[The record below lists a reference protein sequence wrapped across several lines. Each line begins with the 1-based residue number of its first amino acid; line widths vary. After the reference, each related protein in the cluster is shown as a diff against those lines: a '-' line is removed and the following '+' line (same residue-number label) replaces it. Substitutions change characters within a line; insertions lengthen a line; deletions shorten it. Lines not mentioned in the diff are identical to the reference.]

1 MESGPEYRPIGLKWK
16 GLQSHSD
23 RTCFLE
29 ERMKTLCSFL
39 FLVFI
44 LAVGALSG
52 CGSSRQLQSLSVSPA
67 STAAQGGQAQFTATG
82 QFSSMPMSVSP
93 ASVSWWQ
100 SRPVVDPP
108 SNMFGLAL
116 TSQPF
121 TAQCSGF
128 TGTITIT
135 ALAPMDP
142 GNTDPSISSTTFAH
156 LVLQHTATQE
166 SGFVAA
172 TATMNCP

>member
-1 MESGPEYRPIGLKWK
+1 MEGFAESFGSYV
-16 GLQSHSD
+16 
-23 RTCFLE
+23 FLE

-82 QFSSMPMSVSP
+82 QFSSMPISVSP
-93 ASVSWWQ
+93 AAVSWWQ
-100 SRPVVDPP
+100 SSPVTDPP
-108 SNMFGLAL
+108 STMFDIGL

-121 TAQCSGF
+121 TAQCFGF
-128 TGTITIT
+128 TGMTITIT
-135 ALAPMDP
+135 ALAPADP
-142 GNTDPSISSTTFAH
+142 SNVNPSISLGTFSD
-156 LVLQHTATQE
+156 LVLRHTATQE

>member
-1 MESGPEYRPIGLKWK
+1 MK
-16 GLQSHSD
+16 GL
-23 RTCFLE
+23 RNL
-29 ERMKTLCSFL
+29 L
-39 FLVFI
+39 FVVFI
-44 LAVGALSG
+44 LAVGAFQG
-52 CGSSRQLQSLSVSPA
+52 CGGGRQLQSLSVSPA
-67 STAAQGGQAQFTATG
+67 STTAQGGQAQFTAIG
-82 QFSSMPMSVSP
+82 QFNAMPMSVSP

-100 SRPVVDPP
+100 SPPIIDPP

-142 GNTDPSISSTTFAH
+142 GNLDPSISSTSFAH

>member
-1 MESGPEYRPIGLKWK
+1 MKRLCGL
-16 GLQSHSD
+16 
-23 RTCFLE
+23 
-29 ERMKTLCSFL
+29 SFMA
-39 FLVFI
+39 FI
-44 LAVGALSG
+44 LAIEALSG
-52 CGSSRQLQSLSVSPA
+52 CGGNNRQLQSLTVSPA
-67 STAAQGGQAQFTATG
+67 SAAAQSGQAQFTATG
-82 QFSSMPMSVSP
+82 QFSSMPISVSP

-100 SRPVVDPP
+100 SPPIIDPP
-108 SNMFGLAL
+108 SSMFGLGL

-128 TGTITIT
+128 SGPITVT

-142 GNTDPSISSTTFAH
+142 KNLNPSISSTTFAH
-156 LVLQHTATQE
+156 LVLQHTTTQE

>member
-1 MESGPEYRPIGLKWK
+1 M
-16 GLQSHSD
+16 
-23 RTCFLE
+23 FLE
-29 ERMKTLCSFL
+29 ECMKRLCSL
-39 FLVFI
+39 LIVVFI
-44 LAVGALSG
+44 LAIGTLSG
-52 CGSSRQLQSLSVSPA
+52 CGGNNRQLQSLTVSPA
-67 STAAQGGQAQFTATG
+67 STTVAQGGQAQFTATG

-108 SNMFGLAL
+108 SVMFGLGL
-116 TSQPF
+116 TNQPF
-121 TAQCSGF
+121 AAQCLAFSGP
-128 TGTITIT
+128 ITIT
-135 ALAPMDP
+135 AIAPMDP
-142 GNTDPSISSTTFAH
+142 GNTSPSISSTTFAH

>member
-1 MESGPEYRPIGLKWK
+1 
-16 GLQSHSD
+16 
-23 RTCFLE
+23 
-29 ERMKTLCSFL
+29 MKTLCNLL
-39 FLVFI
+39 FVVVI
-44 LAVGALSG
+44 LAVELLSG
-52 CGSSRQLQSLSVSPA
+52 CGGSKRQLQSLSVSPA

-100 SRPVVDPP
+100 SPPIIDPP
-108 SNMFGLAL
+108 SSMFGLGL

-121 TAQCSGF
+121 TAQCFGF
-128 TGTITIT
+128 TGTIIIT
-135 ALAPMDP
+135 AIAPMDAS
-142 GNTDPSISSTTFAH
+142 NLNPSISSTTFAH
-156 LVLQHTATQE
+156 LVLQHSATQE

>member
-1 MESGPEYRPIGLKWK
+1 
-16 GLQSHSD
+16 
-23 RTCFLE
+23 
-29 ERMKTLCSFL
+29 MKTLCNLL
-39 FLVFI
+39 FTVLIFAI
-44 LAVGALSG
+44 GTLSG

-100 SRPVVDPP
+100 SRPVADPP
-108 SNMFGLAL
+108 SPMFGLGL
-116 TSQPF
+116 TNQPF
-121 TAQCSGF
+121 TAQCFGF
-128 TGTITIT
+128 TGPITIT

-142 GNTDPSISSTTFAH
+142 GNTDPSISSSTFTH
-156 LVLQHTATQE
+156 LVLQHSATQE

>member
-1 MESGPEYRPIGLKWK
+1 MEGFAESFGSYV
-16 GLQSHSD
+16 
-23 RTCFLE
+23 FLE

-108 SNMFGLAL
+108 SAMFGLGI
-116 TSQPF
+116 TNQPF
-121 TAQCSGF
+121 TAQCFGF
-128 TGTITIT
+128 TGPITIT
-135 ALAPMDP
+135 ALAPTDP
-142 GNTDPSISSTTFAH
+142 GNTNPSISSTTFAH
-156 LVLQHTATQE
+156 LVLQHSATQE

>member
-1 MESGPEYRPIGLKWK
+1 
-16 GLQSHSD
+16 
-23 RTCFLE
+23 
-29 ERMKTLCSFL
+29 MKRLCNLL
-39 FLVFI
+39 FLVSI
-44 LAVGALSG
+44 LAIGTLSG
-52 CGSSRQLQSLSVSPA
+52 CGGNNRQLQSLTVSPA
-67 STAAQGGQAQFTATG
+67 SATAQGGQAQFTATG
-82 QFSSMPMSVSP
+82 QFSSMPMSVSL

-100 SRPVVDPP
+100 SPPIIDPP

-116 TSQPF
+116 TGQPF

-135 ALAPMDP
+135 AIAPMDP
-142 GNTDPSISSTTFAH
+142 GNLSPSISSTSFAH